1 VARILIVGSVNI
13 DRVWWLDAPLR
24 AGARLSYDRIERRY
38 GGGGYYT
45 GLTLAVLG
53 HDVRLLTRLAGDDDG
68 RRCLAMLEQAGL
80 DTSLVTMVDGKTTPL
95 EILLDP
101 SGERTI
107 IFPSRARRP
116 LISAIPETDA
126 DLAYINAHRVD
137 PAASEALLTR
147 HPVVSQF
154 PLGAGERRPAH
165 VLIASRSDIALDA
178 SATLFAAARAR
189 AGVSLCSLVLTDGA
203 NPVRVVGEAGEMRLP
218 VPFCPP
224 VAETIG
230 AGDVFAGGF
239 IDAYVRGASEAE
251 AARRG
256 SETAV
261 RFLADRVSLL
271 GAVGLPE

>member
-13 DRVWWLDAPLR
+13 DRIWWLNAPLR
-24 AGARLSYDRIERRY
+24 AGTRLSYDRIERRY
-38 GGGGYYT
+38 GGGYYT
-45 GLTLAVLG
+45 GLALAALG

-68 RRCLAMLEQAGL
+68 RRCLAMLEQTGL
-80 DTSLVTMVDGKTTPL
+80 DTSLVTMTDDKTTPL
-95 EILLDP
+95 EILVDP

-107 IFPSRARRP
+107 VFPSRARRP
-116 LISAIPETDA
+116 LISSIPVTGA
-126 DLAYINAHRVD
+126 DLAYINAHRMD

-147 HPVVSQF
+147 HPVISQF
-154 PLGAGERRPAH
+154 PLGAGARRPAH

-178 SATLFAAARAR
+178 PAALFAAAHAR
-189 AGVSLCSLVLTDGA
+189 AGASLRSLVLTDGA
-203 NPVRVVGEAGEMRLP
+203 NPVRVVGEAGEVRIP

-239 IDAYVRGASEAE
+239 IDAYAGGASEAE

-256 SETAV
+256 SEIAV
-261 RFLADRVSLL
+261 RFLADRASLVG
-271 GAVGLPE
+271 GAGLPE